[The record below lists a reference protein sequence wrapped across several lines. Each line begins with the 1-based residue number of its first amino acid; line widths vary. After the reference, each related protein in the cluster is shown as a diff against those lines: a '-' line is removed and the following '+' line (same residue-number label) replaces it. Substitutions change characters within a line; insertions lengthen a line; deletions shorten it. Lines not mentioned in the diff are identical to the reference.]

1 MRISKNEK
9 MPKWLS
15 KVAEDLE
22 SQIIP
27 DQDEKRDRGTY
38 FIGECPA
45 EVIREA
51 VLAQCPNGYPI
62 SNIKDQKVWDAIVNA
77 VNKGIDPSLEAF
89 VDSTFDE
96 KIGRCLIAPS
106 ELPILLRRLF
116 EAEDEESWT
125 LRSDILSDLGIEEI

>member
-38 FIGECPA
+38 SIGECPP
-45 EVIREA
+45 EVIRAA
-51 VLAQCPNGYPI
+51 VEEQCPNGYPMV
-62 SNIKDQKVWDAIVNA
+62 IKDQKVWDVIVNA

-89 VDSTFDE
+89 TMSAFDE
-96 KIGRCLIAPS
+96 KTGKCNIAPS
-106 ELPILLRRLF
+106 ELHILLRRLF
-116 EAEDEESWT
+116 EAEDEESWG
-125 LRSDILSDLGIEEI
+125 LRSDILSTLGIEEI